1 MPCVKKTKDGHSY
14 FFVDE
19 SGDPT
24 FYDARGNLIV
34 GAGSSPVLILGFIET
49 QTPRVLRQAILELQQ
64 HVITDDYLRR
74 IPSIRKTATAF
85 HAKDDTPEVR
95 YLFYKL
101 IKQLDFKTHFIVA
114 RKVEKIFRNSFGAS
128 ENKFYDHL
136 AAKLFRNVLHRHSHN
151 HIYFA
156 ERGSRT
162 RQKPLETAIRQA
174 KDWFDEKTQS
184 DDLSSIYDVQAQ
196 SPKGEPCLSVIDYMN
211 WAVYRAY
218 TKREMRYF
226 DFVRDKVS
234 LLVDLYDSKPYR
246 DNHYGRKNGFD
257 IGKVTPL

>member
-1 MPCVKKTKDGHSY
+1 MKKTKDGHSS

-34 GAGSSPVLILGFIET
+34 GAGSSPILILGFIET
-49 QTPRVLRQAILELQQ
+49 QTPRVLRQAVLDLQRQ
-64 HVITDDYLRR
+64 IINDDYLRS
-74 IPSIRKTATAF
+74 IPSVRKTATAF

-101 IKQLDFKTHFIVA
+101 IKQLEFKTHFIVA
-114 RKVEKIFRNSFGAS
+114 RKIEKVFRNSFEAN

-136 AAKLFRNVLHRHSHN
+136 AAKLFKNVLHRHSHN
-151 HIYFA
+151 HVYFA

-174 KDWFDEKTQS
+174 KEWFDEKTQN
-184 DDLSSIYDVQAQ
+184 DNLSSIHDVQAQ

-218 TKREMRYF
+218 TKGEMRYF
-226 DFVRDKVS
+226 NFVSDKVS
-234 LLVDLYDSKPYR
+234 LLVDLYDSKPCRHNY
-246 DNHYGRKNGFD
+246 YGRKNVFD
-257 IGKVTPL
+257 ICKVTPL